1 VRTPIIVV
9 CALVCCSRAYAKE
22 DIEFVAE
29 HLPEVA
35 MDNRYATLP
44 VWTTTPSNSDDEW
57 TFAAQGSVS
66 RASAANLE
74 IAGPMLSA
82 AASRTIFT
90 HWTLTAFGFADPLSL
105 SGGDERSLQTLF
117 APSTPIERPVAA
129 RFEGLDGSA
138 NHYGAGLAFSTASDR
153 GWLGSHRWVGGLLV
167 EEIQLHDYAWNFTI
181 LAGPAAGT
189 TGRIDFDNDYRHV
202 TPFAGLQIVRERG
215 DWIFSPHALI
225 ALPLPRRGWVGHIE
239 TAQFDLHGDT
249 ADVGNGKHFGDP
261 SVTLGLDVMYRPAHL
276 SFDIGTA
283 LSQAFIEPVIHKG
296 IDRNWVLSVRWQ
308 H

>member
-1 VRTPIIVV
+1 VKASVL
-9 CALVCCSRAYAKE
+9 LVCLFVCGSRAYAKE

-44 VWTTTPSNSDDEW
+44 VWSSNSSQPDEGW
-57 TFAAQGSVS
+57 TVAAQGSLNRVS
-66 RASAANLE
+66 AGNLE
-74 IAGPMLSA
+74 IGGPMLSA
-82 AASRTIFT
+82 AVSRALSRR
-90 HWTLTAFGFADPLSL
+90 WSLTAFGFADIQSL
-105 SGGDERSLQTLF
+105 SGGEERALQTLF

-138 NHYGAGLAFSTASDR
+138 HHYGAGFAFSTASDG
-153 GWLGSHRWVGGLLV
+153 GWLGPHRWVGGLLV
-167 EEIQLHDYAWNFTI
+167 EEMQLRDYAWDFTI
-181 LAGPAAGT
+181 LAGPSAGT
-189 TGRIDFDNDYRHV
+189 RGRIDFDNDYRHV
-202 TPFAGLQIVRERG
+202 TPFAGLQLVRERG
-215 DWIFSPHALI
+215 DWIFSPHALV

-261 SVTLGLDVMYRPAHL
+261 SVTLGLDVTYRPAHL
-276 SFDIGTA
+276 SFDLGAA
-283 LSQAFIEPVIHKG
+283 LSQGLLEPIVHKG
-296 IDRNWVLSVRWQ
+296 VDRDWLLSVRWQ

>member
-1 VRTPIIVV
+1 MCV
-9 CALVCCSRAYAKE
+9 LVCSSRAYAKE

-44 VWTTTPSNSDDEW
+44 VWATTNSQPDDGW
-57 TFAAQGSVS
+57 TFAAQGSLS
-66 RASAANLE
+66 RASAGPLE
-74 IAGPMLSA
+74 VGGPMLSA
-82 AASRTIFT
+82 AASRALST
-90 HWTLTAFGFADPLSL
+90 HWTLTAVGFADAQSL
-105 SGGDERSLQTLF
+105 SGGDERALQTLF
-117 APSTPIERPVAA
+117 APATPIERPVDA
-129 RFEGLDGSA
+129 RFEGLDGRV
-138 NHYGAGLAFSTASDR
+138 NHYGAGLAFSTAADG
-153 GWLGSHRWVGGLLV
+153 GWLGPHRWVGGLLY
-167 EEIQLHDYAWNFTI
+167 EEVQLRDYAWNFTI

-189 TGRIDFDNDYRHV
+189 SGRIDFDNDYRHI
-202 TPFAGLQIVRERG
+202 TPFAGLQIVRVRG
-215 DWIFSPHALI
+215 DWIVSPHALF

-261 SVTLGLDVMYRPAHL
+261 SVTLGLDVTYQPAHL
-276 SFDIGTA
+276 SFDVGTA
-283 LSQAFIEPVIHKG
+283 LSQGLLEPVVHKG